1 MRSCLARLSV
11 ALVSAAL
18 LLAALPASA
27 KPAESQDNSFHTE
40 LDHFASTLKAEGR
53 RALTAAANA
62 VAHAVHDGSAALA
75 AALAEAETD
84 AATQLQEFRAAL
96 NERKARLGMIGEDAA
111 ERLET
116 WKQTWK
122 QETIAAWLD
131 SWPDSWTDTMS
142 AMHRSATG
150 ALDWFRDWLK
160 TPSAS
165 EPTQIPV

>member
-18 LLAALPASA
+18 LLAALPVSA
-27 KPAESQDNSFHTE
+27 KPVESQDNSFHTD
-40 LDHFASTLKAEGR
+40 LDRFASTLKAEGK

-62 VAHAVHDGSAALA
+62 VAHAVNDGS

-84 AATQLQEFRAAL
+84 AAKQLQEFRAAL

-150 ALDWFRDWLK
+150 ALDWFRDWLE

-165 EPTQIPV
+165 DKPTQIPV

>member
-1 MRSCLARLSV
+1 MRSCLTRLSV
-11 ALVSAAL
+11 TFVSAAL
-18 LLAALPASA
+18 LLAALPVSA
-27 KPAESQDNSFHTE
+27 KPVESQDNSFHTE
-40 LDHFASTLKAEGR
+40 LDRFTSTLKAEGQ

-75 AALAEAETD
+75 EAETD
-84 AATQLQEFRAAL
+84 AAKQLQEFRAAL
-96 NERKARLGMIGEDAA
+96 NERKARLGRIGEDA
-111 ERLET
+111 
-116 WKQTWK
+116 
-122 QETIAAWLD
+122 IAAWLD

-165 EPTQIPV
+165 DKPTQIPV

>member
-1 MRSCLARLSV
+1 MRLCLARLSV
-11 ALVSAAL
+11 ALASAAL
-18 LLAALPASA
+18 LLAALPVSA
-27 KPAESQDNSFHTE
+27 KPVESQDNSFHTD
-40 LDHFASTLKAEGR
+40 LNRFASTLKAEGQ

-62 VAHAVHDGSAALA
+62 VAYAVHDGSAALV
-75 AALAEAETD
+75 EAEGD
-84 AATQLQEFRAAL
+84 AAKRLQEFRAAL

-150 ALDWFRDWLK
+150 ALDWFRDWFE

-165 EPTQIPV
+165 DKPTQIPV

>member
-18 LLAALPASA
+18 LLAALPVSA
-27 KPAESQDNSFHTE
+27 KPLESQDNSFHTD
-40 LDHFASTLKAEGR
+40 LDRFATTLKAEGK
-53 RALTAAANA
+53 RALTGAANA

-75 AALAEAETD
+75 EAEGD
-84 AATQLQEFRAAL
+84 AAKQLQEFRAAL
-96 NERKARLGMIGEDAA
+96 NERKARLGMIGEDAV

-131 SWPDSWTDTMS
+131 SWPVDSWTDTMS